1 MEIIG
6 KHLQKADIRRVAIN
20 VDPDIAESL
29 SILSITKD
37 FYY

>member
-1 MEIIG
+1 MIG
-6 KHLQKADIRRVAIN
+6 KQLQKADIRRVAIN
-20 VDPDIAESL
+20 NVNPDIAESL